1 MTIKSTKKK
10 SKGSSMVKSNVK
22 QLMKAKNEKI
32 RQLVERIDI
41 SRQTLMRARDD
52 ATVGSC
58 SVDTLYK
65 IAVALGVSVKD
76 LFDELPLEENQN
88 SAYCEEKN

>member
-1 MTIKSTKKK
+1 
-10 SKGSSMVKSNVK
+10 MVKSNVK
-22 QLMKAKNEKI
+22 QLMKEKGERI
-32 RQLVERIDI
+32 RQFVDRIDI

-58 SVDTLYK
+58 SVDTLCK

-76 LFDELPLEENQN
+76 LFDELPVEENHTV
-88 SAYCEEKN
+88 SCFDEKD

>member
-1 MTIKSTKKK
+1 
-10 SKGSSMVKSNVK
+10 MVKSNVK
-22 QLMKAKNEKI
+22 QLMKAKGEKI

-58 SVDTLYK
+58 SVDTLCK
-65 IAVALGVSVKD
+65 IAVALDVSVKD
-76 LFDELPLEENQN
+76 LFDELPIEEGQEATYPKKK
-88 SAYCEEKN
+88 STE